1 VSTAEELRAENR
13 SHRIVDVDEAVD
25 LVRGGSLLQ
34 LHPLI
39 GGLPPDIGWRYLE
52 TAVEVARGVRT

>member
-1 VSTAEELRAENR
+1 M
-13 SHRIVDVDEAVD
+13 VDVDEAVD
-25 LVRGGSLLQ
+25 LVRGGSLLH